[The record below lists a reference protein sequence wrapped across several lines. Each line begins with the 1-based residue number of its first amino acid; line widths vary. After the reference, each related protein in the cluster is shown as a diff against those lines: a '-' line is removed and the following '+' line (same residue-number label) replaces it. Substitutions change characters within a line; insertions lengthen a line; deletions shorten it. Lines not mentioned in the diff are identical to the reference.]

1 MTSVSTSA
9 EGASVH
15 IARETTRLPAAEQT
29 KNAPTSPS
37 SGQEPDF
44 GAPITVLLIDPR
56 PLIRSSLSAFLQ
68 TAQQLQ
74 VLALPNADE
83 LVREESASAE
93 AIDLVLLNLGASKT
107 TSAEARSDIQF
118 LSKRLPTVPLVVMSD
133 CEDVGRIVATL
144 RQGLRGY
151 IPTTLSPA
159 VTIEAIRLVAAGGT
173 FIPPNV
179 LTDPTDGWRAVRP
192 TTIVGPTCGQLVNSL
207 TSRQMEVL
215 ELVRK
220 GKSNKLIGKEL
231 NMQESTV
238 KVHIRQIM
246 KKLKANNRTEA
257 AFLAGQILDDKAL
270 GKDLGD
276 LPLPDPRQDTN
287 ARLEAD
293 TRPGAALEPADQ
305 EQTVWRRVVRPNE
318 RLQLT
323 FNARNRPRG

>member
-9 EGASVH
+9 DDASVH
-15 IARETTRLPAAEQT
+15 IAQENTRLPTAGQT
-29 KNAPTSPS
+29 DNPPTSPS
-37 SGQEPDF
+37 SGQEPNL

-74 VLALPNADE
+74 VLALASADE
-83 LVREESASAE
+83 LTDEGSTSVES
-93 AIDLVLLNLGASKT
+93 IDLVLLNLGASKT
-107 TSAEARSDIQF
+107 TSAQARSDIQF
-118 LSKRLPTVPLVVMSD
+118 LSDRLPTTPVVVMSD
-133 CEDVGRIVATL
+133 CEDVSRIFATL

-179 LTDPTDGWRAVRP
+179 LMDSTDGWHTIRP
-192 TTIVGPTCGQLVNSL
+192 TTVVGPSGGQLVNSL

-257 AFLAGQILDDKAL
+257 AFLAGQILGDSAL
-270 GKDLGD
+270 GRNFGD
-276 LPLPDPRQDTN
+276 LPLPSPRPD
-287 ARLEAD
+287 
-293 TRPGAALEPADQ
+293 AALEPADR
-305 EQTVWRRVVRPNE
+305 ERTVWRRVVRPNE
-318 RLQLT
+318 GLQLPID
-323 FNARNRPRG
+323 AKNRPHG